1 MQPEED
7 LQRLRE
13 MPQKLKVSRSFKE
26 RFQVAGNPIS
36 LLFNRPS
43 LIPIIIVQVQVLSNY
58 NQKFRGQIAS
68 EHLAARIY
76 DKRVIQTRGLKAK
89 TNFNYTKK

>member
-7 LQRLRE
+7 LQRLGE
-13 MPQKLKVSRSFKE
+13 VPQKLKVSWSVKE
-26 RFQVAGNPIS
+26 RFQVAGNPIP
-36 LLFNRPS
+36 LFNRPS
-43 LIPIIIVQVQVLSNY
+43 LILNLLVQVQVLSNY

>member
-13 MPQKLKVSRSFKE
+13 VPQKLKVSRSVKE

-36 LLFNRPS
+36 LFNRPS
-43 LIPIIIVQVQVLSNY
+43 LILNLLVQVQVLSNY

>member
-7 LQRLRE
+7 LQRLGE
-13 MPQKLKVSRSFKE
+13 VPQKLKVSRSVKE
-26 RFQVAGNPIS
+26 RFQMAGNPIS
-36 LLFNRPS
+36 LFNRPS
-43 LIPIIIVQVQVLSNY
+43 LILNLLVQVQVLSNY